1 MTSASPSP
9 STYLPPLP
17 LPSQT
22 QYPSYFGAW
31 GRVEEDEEKL
41 KRWSSFIGIIVAIVG
56 NLLISLALNIQK
68 YAHVRLERAKERRR
82 KFLRRSRRR
91 LFNSRRAANG
101 NGNGE
106 CSLPSFSREGV
117 GHEEVFIR
125 DPASGL
131 RGPTSFSTDSGHD
144 DESSPDETSLLL
156 PRSSHSTTSKED
168 GEEEVR
174 SPDQQY
180 LSSPYW
186 WLGLVLMSI
195 GECGNFLAYGFAPAS
210 IVSPLGVVALI
221 SNCVI
226 APMMLKE
233 PFRGRDLMG
242 VVVSIC
248 GAVIVVW
255 SAEKEEVKVGDT

>member
-1 MTSASPSP
+1 
-9 STYLPPLP
+9 
-17 LPSQT
+17 
-22 QYPSYFGAW
+22 
-31 GRVEEDEEKL
+31 VEDDEKKL

-56 NLLISLALNIQK
+56 NILISLALNIQK
-68 YAHVRLERAKERRR
+68 YAHIRLERAKKRRR

-91 LFNSRRAANG
+91 LFNSRRAG
-101 NGNGE
+101 DGNGE
-106 CSLPSFSREGV
+106 RSLPSFSREDV
-117 GHEEVFIR
+117 SHEQVFIR
-125 DPASGL
+125 DSAYGP
-131 RGPTSFSTDSGHD
+131 RGPMNFSTDCGHD
-144 DESSPDETSLLL
+144 ELPPDETSFLL
-156 PRSSHSTTSKED
+156 PRSAHSTASKED
-168 GEEEVR
+168 GEEEVH